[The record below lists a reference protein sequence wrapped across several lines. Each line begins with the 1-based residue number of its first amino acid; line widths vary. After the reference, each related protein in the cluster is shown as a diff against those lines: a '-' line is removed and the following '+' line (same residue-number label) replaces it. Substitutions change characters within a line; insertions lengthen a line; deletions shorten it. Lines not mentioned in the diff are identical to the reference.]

1 MKKTLFYLLIIIITL
16 PSIINAEE
24 KEVKYKW
31 YQNVIDKVHY
41 EIDPE
46 QTCEYLE
53 KVDYND
59 FIYSDVM
66 YSLEKPEE
74 KEGRVIKETAK
85 TVIAVITFFFPE
97 KQVILNRKR
106 ISSKIRQISRRIIRK
121 FCIAM
126 LHSTKLFICR
136 LSF

>member
-16 PSIINAEE
+16 PSIISAEE

-41 EIDPE
+41 EIDSE

-74 KEGRVIKETAK
+74 KEGRIIKETVK
-85 TVIAVITFFFPE
+85 TFNLDRQLINIIKYMP
-97 KQVILNRKR
+97 
-106 ISSKIRQISRRIIRK
+106 IR
-121 FCIAM
+121 
-126 LHSTKLFICR
+126 
-136 LSF
+136 